1 MKEIRA
7 NIPFDSITGKN
18 KRIEK
23 IFLSSDELN
32 IKEFKKFIVNV
43 KPSNFKSFVL
53 NNIQNGKIKSNL
65 SILFSEKMKILDY
78 ELDGYVKDLEGKAGS
93 FEVLNT
99 NFIYFIKNDN
109 GSLSDI
115 TTDINGIPINSGQ
128 IKFEKKKEINL
139 QLNFQTNL
147 SLNEKQIKK
156 AFINLKN
163 DFLKNRLKLR
173 QS

>member
-53 NNIQNGKIKSNL
+53 NNIQSGKIKSNL
-65 SILFSEKMKILDY
+65 GILFSEKMKILDY
-78 ELDGYVKDLEGKAGS
+78 ELDGYVRDLEGKAGS

-128 IKFEKKKEINL
+128 IKFEKKK
-139 QLNFQTNL
+139 
-147 SLNEKQIKK
+147 
-156 AFINLKN
+156 
-163 DFLKNRLKLR
+163 KLIFN
-173 QS
+173 